1 VTEHEDELRGLIRR
15 GQRSRLESR
24 RILVAASQLIDERRR
39 LRGMNRVL
47 FRDLVDLTRRFVNE
61 VERQT
66 SHPAENQN

>member
-1 VTEHEDELRGLIRR
+1 MTEHEDELRGLIRR